1 MCCRYPFHDEILP
14 LPVITDLDSDGLNEI
29 VLITNGLHLEVLGY
43 QTAVSGS
50 LLPDLVVH
58 NYIKLPSTVDKVTE
72 RIYRPIAL
80 ATGYL
85 RKAASDEQLNQV

>member
-1 MCCRYPFHDEILP
+1 MCYRYPFHDEILP

-43 QTAVSGS
+43 QTAASSS

-58 NYIKLPSTVDKVTE
+58 SYVKLPVAVDKMMDS
-72 RIYRPIAL
+72 IYRPIAL

-85 RKAASDEQLNQV
+85 RKSAGDEQLTQV